1 MRGHRGR
8 RRKGGWATRGGAG
21 TQAPAI
27 GPGRGEGEWNRVTDG
42 PAWTGRPCVRGDS
55 LAIPHPTPKLSDDL
69 SGRRGRTDRQG
80 SEGPPAARAHLLGAE
95 AAGRLVT
102 LGGDTSE
109 LRLRRVCRLGAVS
122 RRDPGEVAAKGP
134 PARPRASRHRGVLGG
149 SGGARGAPW
158 RACAAARS
166 CVAGTLVAASVC
178 VRPCP
183 STGHYP
189 QAALGP
195 GPQTWAQCAASEV
208 LTNP

>member
-1 MRGHRGR
+1 M
-8 RRKGGWATRGGAG
+8 
-21 TQAPAI
+21 
-27 GPGRGEGEWNRVTDG
+27 
-42 PAWTGRPCVRGDS
+42 RGDS
-55 LAIPHPTPKLSDDL
+55 LAIPHPPKLSDDL

-109 LRLRRVCRLGAVS
+109 LRRVCRLGGVS

-166 CVAGTLVAASVC
+166 CVAGYAGRCFCL
-178 VRPCP
+178 RPCP

>member
-1 MRGHRGR
+1 MSRERGLRCAVTGGEGAKGVGRRVEERGR
-8 RRKGGWATRGGAG
+8 KPRRS
-21 TQAPAI
+21 
-27 GPGRGEGEWNRVTDG
+27 GPGRGEGKWNRVTDG

-109 LRLRRVCRLGAVS
+109 LRRVCRLGGVS

-166 CVAGTLVAASVC
+166 CVAGHAGRCFCLRSSLSLHWPLPAGSSRPWAANVGT
-178 VRPCP
+178 VRCI
-183 STGHYP
+183 
-189 QAALGP
+189 
-195 GPQTWAQCAASEV
+195 
-208 LTNP
+208 

>member
-1 MRGHRGR
+1 MRGHRGEGAKGVGR
-8 RRKGGWATRGGAG
+8 RVEERGRKPRRS
-21 TQAPAI
+21 

-55 LAIPHPTPKLSDDL
+55 LAIPHSPKLSDDL

-102 LGGDTSE
+102 LGSDTSE
-109 LRLRRVCRLGAVS
+109 LRSVCRLGGVS

-149 SGGARGAPW
+149 SGGAPRRPVESVRRGAELCGRPRW
-158 RACAAARS
+158 SLLLSAF
-166 CVAGTLVAASVC
+166 VLVPPLAITRRQLS
-178 VRPCP
+178 
-183 STGHYP
+183 
-189 QAALGP
+189 ALGRKR
-195 GPQTWAQCAASEV
+195 GHSA
-208 LTNP
+208 LHLKF

>member
-1 MRGHRGR
+1 MRGHGGR

-109 LRLRRVCRLGAVS
+109 LRRVCRLGGVS

-166 CVAGTLVAASVC
+166 CVAGH
-178 VRPCP
+178 
-183 STGHYP
+183 TGRCFCLRSSLSLHWP
-189 QAALGP
+189 
-195 GPQTWAQCAASEV
+195 
-208 LTNP
+208 